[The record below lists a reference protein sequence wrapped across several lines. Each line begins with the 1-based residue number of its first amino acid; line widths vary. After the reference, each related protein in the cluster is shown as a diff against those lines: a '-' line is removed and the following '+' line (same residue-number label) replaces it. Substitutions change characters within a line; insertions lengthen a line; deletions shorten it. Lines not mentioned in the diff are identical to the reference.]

1 MTTIEQ
7 LLVVSNTRR
16 VVNFLAEM
24 HRSTLIFRQ
33 VSQHVQLKNFVPSPF
48 SYNAMEKL
56 WKLTDYV
63 VSLSW
68 RRFVDKFEVVFNY
81 ELERRLLSREKTV
94 SLSCKVMSGYFS
106 HGFSKFD
113 RRKVFFAR
121 FSTDVS
127 RNSFI

>member
-1 MTTIEQ
+1 M
-7 LLVVSNTRR
+7 SNTRR

-94 SLSCKVMSGYFS
+94 SLSCKVKSVSSYFS
-106 HGFSKFD
+106 HGEVKFD
-113 RRKVFFAR
+113 TRKVFFAR

-127 RNSFI
+127 